1 MDASTDGVV
10 IEVRCNEYT
19 MRDANPHVPW
29 SPDEIAADAV
39 ACVAAGAAIVHFHAR
54 DPLTGAPSTAVDLYG
69 ETARQIRERCD
80 AVVMPTLGAGTLP
93 DPADRVRH
101 IVDLAGDPERRA
113 DLAPIDLGTF
123 NLDPYDRAS
132 RSFRVDDLVYHNPV
146 RTLLYLA
153 GAINGAGVKP
163 MAALW
168 SVGSVRMLE
177 ALVHRGTFTE
187 PVYAQLTLSQ
197 TLLSTHPGTVAGM
210 EALLTFLPPD
220 LGVHWSVLSVG
231 GNLLPLVGPAVEAGG
246 HLAIG
251 LGDYPYRELGT
262 PTNAEIVAEVA
273 RMLRAMG
280 RRPATPAE
288 ARELLALD

>member
-1 MDASTDGVV
+1 
-10 IEVRCNEYT
+10 
-19 MRDANPHVPW
+19 
-29 SPDEIAADAV
+29 
-39 ACVAAGAAIVHFHAR
+39 
-54 DPLTGAPSTAVDLYG
+54 
-69 ETARQIRERCD
+69 
-80 AVVMPTLGAGTLP
+80 
-93 DPADRVRH
+93 
-101 IVDLAGDPERRA
+101 
-113 DLAPIDLGTF
+113 
-123 NLDPYDRAS
+123 
-132 RSFRVDDLVYHNPV
+132 
-146 RTLLYLA
+146 
-153 GAINGAGVKP
+153 

-273 RMLRAMG
+273 RMLPRWAAAP
-280 RRPATPAE
+280 RHPPRPASCSRSIDPGRDERNSLVGAATG
-288 ARELLALD
+288 

>member
-1 MDASTDGVV
+1 MDEVV
-10 IEVRCNEYT
+10 VEVRVNEYT
-19 MRDANPHVPW
+19 MRDKNPHVPW
-29 SPDEIAADAV
+29 SPDEIAADA
-39 ACVAAGAAIVHFHAR
+39 ASCVEAGASIIHYHAR
-54 DPLTGAPSTAVDLYG
+54 DPVTGAPSTDVELYAAA
-69 ETARQIRERCD
+69 ARGIRERCD

-93 DPADRVRH
+93 DPDDRVRH
-101 IVDLAGDPERRA
+101 IVELADDPGARA

-123 NLDPYDRAS
+123 NLDPYDRET
-132 RSFRVDDLVYHNPV
+132 REFRVDELVYHNPV
-146 RTLLYLA
+146 RTLLALA
-153 GAINGAGVKP
+153 KAINGAGVKP

-187 PVYAQLTLSQ
+187 PVYAQVTLSQ

-210 EALLTFLPPD
+210 EALLQFLPA
-220 LGVHWSVLSVG
+220 GMNVHWSVLSVG

-251 LGDYPYRELGT
+251 LGDYPYWELGM
-262 PTNAEIVAEVA
+262 PTNAEIVAEVV

-280 RRPATPAE
+280 RRPATPDDV
-288 ARELLALD
+288 RDLLALRRE